1 MGSGLL
7 VAAAVTALS
16 RNAANLPRPKSLEAA
31 MRLPIVLLT
40 RVLLMACL
48 ATASQAVSAHDK
60 NEREDD
66 DRHGPRTLTVKI
78 IGLNDFH
85 GNLQSPGSFG
95 ENLSVAP
102 AQRPAVGGAEYV
114 GAYVARLKAQNRHNV
129 VVGAGDFIGASPLI
143 SALFYDEP
151 TVEVMNRIGLD
162 FNAVGNHEFDKGSA
176 ELLRLQHGGC
186 KLMSDANGATDPNS
200 CQGAMVGTPTP
211 FEGARFKWLSA
222 NVVATAT
229 GKTLLPP
236 VGIKSFRGVRVAFIG
251 MTLKA
256 TPTIVTPAGV
266 AGLEFRD
273 EAETVNALVP
283 KLRRR
288 GVEAIVV
295 LVHQGGF
302 QSSGL
307 ADINGC
313 DGNLAASDLAKVT
326 ARLDDAV
333 DLVISGHTHAAYNC
347 SASTVDVTSANGV
360 VTRTPRP
367 TGLPNATGRLV
378 PVTSASAFGRV
389 LTDIDITLDRRTRDI
404 TAVAATNRLVDR
416 GDAEITAAIDADP
429 ALRNLVAA
437 YNGLVSPIANAVIG
451 SITASLPNS
460 ADTAGNMAAGELIAD
475 AQLAA
480 TAPATFGAATIAF
493 MNAGGV
499 RAGFTFAG
507 SAAGEGDGNVT
518 YGEGFTVQPFGN
530 SLVTMTLTAQD
541 LKNLLEQQFVG
552 CRGQGTQRL
561 LIPAVGLKY
570 QWDGAKA
577 CDARI
582 SDLRLVNANGAVI
595 DQIVDSLGA
604 VLTPA
609 KTYRVTVNSFLATGG
624 DGFTTLS
631 NGSDRLGGA
640 QDIDALTAYLA
651 DFKRP
656 AFTAY
661 DPAAPALQ
669 KPRIVRL
676 N

>member
-1 MGSGLL
+1 MFKPTALLIRTL
-7 VAAAVTALS
+7 VAGGLAVAAF
-16 RNAANLPRPKSLEAA
+16 
-31 MRLPIVLLT
+31 
-40 RVLLMACL
+40 
-48 ATASQAVSAHDK
+48 VSVAHDDK
-60 NEREDD
+60 PDRAG
-66 DRHGPRTLTVKI
+66 DRHEPRTLTVKI

-95 ENLSVAP
+95 ENLSIPA

-162 FNAVGNHEFDKGSA
+162 FNSVGNHEFDKGSG

-186 KLMSDANGATDPNS
+186 KVTNGATDPNS

-211 FEGARFKWLSA
+211 FEGAQFKWLSA
-222 NVVATAT
+222 NVVTTAT
-229 GKTLLPP
+229 GKTLLPA
-236 VGIKSFRGVRVAFIG
+236 VGFKSFRGVRVAFIG
-251 MTLKA
+251 LTLKA

-273 EAETVNALVP
+273 EADTVNALVP
-283 KLRRR
+283 RLRRH

-302 QSSGL
+302 QTSGL
-307 ADINGC
+307 SDINGC
-313 DGNLAASDLAKVT
+313 DGNLTGSDLAKIT

-347 SASTVDVTSANGV
+347 SAGTVDVKSVDGV

-367 TGLPNATGRLV
+367 TGLTNAAGRLI

-389 LTDIDITLDRRTRDI
+389 LTDIDVTLDRRKRDI
-404 TAVAATNRLVDR
+404 TAVSVTNRLVDR
-416 GDAEITAAIDADP
+416 TDAEINTTIDANP
-429 ALRNLVAA
+429 SLRNLVAA
-437 YNGLVSPIANAVIG
+437 YNGLVSPIANMVIG
-451 SITASLPNS
+451 SITATLANS
-460 ADTAGNMAAGELIAD
+460 ADSAGNMPAGELIAD
-475 AQLAA
+475 SQLAA
-480 TAPATFGAATIAF
+480 TAPTAFGAATIAF
-493 MNAGGV
+493 MNPGGV
-499 RAGFTFAG
+499 RTSFNFAG
-507 SAAGEGDGNVT
+507 GAAGEGDGNVT
-518 YGEGFTVQPFGN
+518 YGEAFTVQPFGN

-541 LKNLLEQQFVG
+541 LKNLLEQQFAG

-561 LIPAVGLKY
+561 LIPGVGLKY
-570 QWDGAKA
+570 QWDAAKT
-577 CDARI
+577 CDTRI

-595 DQIVDSLGA
+595 DQIVDATGA
-604 VLTPA
+604 MPTPA

-624 DGFTTLS
+624 DGFTTLN

-640 QDIDALTAYLA
+640 QDVDALTAYLA
-651 DFKRP
+651 GFKRP
-656 AFTAY
+656 SFGAY
-661 DPAAPALQ
+661 DPTAAALQ
-669 KPRIVRL
+669 KPRVTRI